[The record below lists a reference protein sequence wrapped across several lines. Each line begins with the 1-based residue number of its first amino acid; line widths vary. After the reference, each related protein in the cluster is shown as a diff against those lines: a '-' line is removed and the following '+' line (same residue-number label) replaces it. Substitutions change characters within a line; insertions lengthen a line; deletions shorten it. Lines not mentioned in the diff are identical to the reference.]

1 MALSTDL
8 RQMSNCRCALL
19 LVLLGQLSSPTSLF
33 AQTGATTEWQAVSTS
48 QGTSATARH
57 EASAVSVN
65 GKLYLLGG
73 RGNRPLEVYDPATRL
88 WRVIGNTPRELHHFQ
103 PVAVGD
109 KIFVIGAF
117 TCCYPDETSVA
128 NIHVFDT
135 VTEQWSMPGN
145 IPAARLRGAAA
156 AVYRDGK
163 IYILGG
169 NTKGHNGGA
178 VAWFDSYDPV
188 TKAWETLPDAPSARD
203 HFAAVVVD
211 GRLVAAGGRT
221 TRQPD
226 PFTNTVAATD
236 IYQFST
242 NSWSTGADI
251 PTQRAGAVATAA
263 GDEVLVAGG
272 ESNAQGASFS
282 TTEAYNVKNDQ
293 WRLLQPMITG
303 RHSGGAASIGPTWH
317 VVAGNLVRGGGRET
331 SLHETLDLDVAIDQD
346 GDGLSDSDETSIYNT
361 DPQRSDTDNDGA
373 TDREEVDAGSDP
385 TLSDTDGDSLM
396 DGDELNT
403 YNTSPVLVDTDDDRL
418 QDDDEVLV
426 WMSDPRVPDTDDDGL
441 GDADEVA
448 RGTSPVNADTDSDTL
463 RDGAEVMAGTD
474 PLKAD
479 TDDDGTDDGN
489 DVEPLNPAVPDSA
502 DGTDGTG
509 TTGTTDAVEPPDT
522 TNTAGSGRKG
532 GGAALWLMLLAGV
545 AGLSH
550 MARNAVKN
558 STN

>member
-1 MALSTDL
+1 
-8 RQMSNCRCALL
+8 MSNCRVLFLL
-19 LVLLGQLSSPTSLF
+19 ALLGQLYSTTSVF
-33 AQTGATTEWQAVSTS
+33 AQTGAATEWQAVTTS
-48 QGTSATARH
+48 NGSSATARH

-65 GKLYLLGG
+65 GKFYLLGG
-73 RGNRPLEVYDPATRL
+73 RGDRPLEVYDPATRL
-88 WRVIGNTPRELHHFQ
+88 WRVIGNTPIELHHFQ
-103 PVAVGD
+103 PVAVGNT
-109 KIFVIGAF
+109 IYVIGAF

-135 VTEQWSMPGN
+135 ITEQWSVPGN

-211 GRLVAAGGRT
+211 SQLVAAGGRK

-242 NSWSTGADI
+242 NSWSVGADI

-272 ESNAQGASFS
+272 ESNAQGPSFK
-282 TTEAYNVKNDQ
+282 TTEAYNVKSNE
-293 WRLLQPMITG
+293 WRVLQPMITG
-303 RHSGGAASIGPTWH
+303 RHSGGAASIGSTWH
-317 VVAGNLVRGGGRET
+317 VVAGNLVKGGGRE
-331 SLHETLDLDVAIDQD
+331 SNLHETLDLGVAIDQD
-346 GDGLSDSDETSIYNT
+346 GDGLSDSDETSMYNT

-373 TDREEVDAGSDP
+373 TDGEEVDAGSDP
-385 TLSDTDGDSLM
+385 TLVDTDGDSLN
-396 DGDELNT
+396 DGDELNIHD
-403 YNTSPVLVDTDDDRL
+403 TSPVLADTDDDRL
-418 QDDDEVLV
+418 RDDEEVVV
-426 WMSDPRVPDTDDDGL
+426 WMSDPRVADTDDDGL

-448 RGTSPVNADTDSDTL
+448 RGTSPINADTDSDTL
-463 RDGAEVMAGTD
+463 PDGAEVMAGTD

-479 TDDDGTDDGN
+479 TDDDGTDDQN
-489 DVEPLNPAVPDSA
+489 DSEPLNPAVSDSA
-502 DGTDGTG
+502 DQSAKTD
-509 TTGTTDAVEPPDT
+509 TTDTVEPTEPT
-522 TNTAGSGRKG
+522 STAGSAGSGSKG

-545 AGLSH
+545 VSLSR
-550 MARNAVKN
+550 MAFYTVKV